1 MSFEGPEVRPG
12 WIDAAVARELPGLE
26 IAWVEAPAPPGRPAG
41 HRLDARLRALADR
54 HAGPRAVTMRREA
67 VPTAYRAFSRH
78 VGLDPDVDR
87 PPVEA
92 LAVERLLHGGFRSR
106 GRIEDALLV
115 GALETGVP
123 LWALDADRLDGP
135 LGVRAAGA
143 GERLGEGELAPE
155 IGAGRLVV
163 ADAHGPVALL
173 LGAVGAPFAP
183 GPRTR
188 RLAIFAV
195 RVAGVPAIHVEEAL
209 WACLDAL
216 AA

>member
-1 MSFEGPEVRPG
+1 
-12 WIDAAVARELPGLE
+12 
-26 IAWVEAPAPPGRPAG
+26 
-41 HRLDARLRALADR
+41 
-54 HAGPRAVTMRREA
+54 MRREP
-67 VPTAYRAFSRH
+67 VPAAYRAFSRH

-92 LAVERLLHGGFRSR
+92 IVVERLMHGGFRTR
-106 GRIEDALLV
+106 GRVEDALLV

-123 LWALDADRLDGP
+123 LWALDADRLSGP
-135 LGVRAAGA
+135 LGVRPARD
-143 GERLGEGELAPE
+143 GERLGEGELAPDL
-155 IGAGRLVV
+155 APGRLVV
-163 ADAHGPVALL
+163 ADARAPVAVL

-188 RLAIFAV
+188 RLAVFAV

-209 WACLDAL
+209 WACVDAL

>member
-1 MSFEGPEVRPG
+1 MTLDVRPG
-12 WIDAAVARELPGLE
+12 WIDDALARELPGLG
-26 IAWVEAPAPPGRPAG
+26 IACVEVPAPIGRSPS

-54 HAGPRAVTMRREA
+54 YAGPRAVTMRREA
-67 VPTAYRAFSRH
+67 VPAAYRAFSRH

-106 GRIEDALLV
+106 GRVEDALLV

-123 LWALDADRLDGP
+123 LWALDAGRLSGP
-135 LGVRAAGA
+135 LGVRPARS
-143 GERLGEGELAPE
+143 GERLGEGELAPDL
-155 IGAGRLVV
+155 APGRLVV
-163 ADAHGPVALL
+163 ADARGPVALL
-173 LGAVGAPFAP
+173 LGEVAAPFAP

-188 RLAIFAV
+188 RLTVFAV

-209 WACLDAL
+209 WACADAL

>member
-26 IAWVEAPAPPGRPAG
+26 IAWVAAPAPTGRPAG

-67 VPTAYRAFSRH
+67 VPAAYRAFARH

-92 LAVERLLHGGFRSR
+92 LVVERLLHGGFRSR
-106 GRIEDALLV
+106 GRIEDALV
-115 GALETGVP
+115 AGALETGVP
-123 LWALDADRLDGP
+123 LWAIDADRLDGP

-143 GERLGEGELAPE
+143 GERLGEGELAPD

-163 ADAHGPVALL
+163 ADARGPVALL
-173 LGAVGAPFAP
+173 LGAVGAPFTP
-183 GPRTR
+183 GPATR

-195 RVAGVPAIHVEEAL
+195 RVAGVPAIHVDEAL